1 MWYPDSAFKTAQA
14 VEDMNREDL
23 PLFIFAN
30 WRGFSGGMRDMYE
43 EVLKYGSMIVDAL
56 RAYKQPIFI
65 YLPPHGELRGGA
77 WVVVDPT
84 INPSQMEM
92 YAGEYACEDHVM
104 KKKSETEMR

>member
-1 MWYPDSAFKTAQA
+1 M
-14 VEDMNREDL
+14 RERVTVCEEPSSFFL
-23 PLFIFAN
+23 SPI
-30 WRGFSGGMRDMYE
+30 DMYE

-56 RAYKQPIFI
+56 RVYKQPIFI

-92 YAGEYACEDHVM
+92 YAG
-104 KKKSETEMR
+104 T

>member
-1 MWYPDSAFKTAQA
+1 MRERERGGGERENILYDSSYSLMKKQCSSQYSIYYCTF
-14 VEDMNREDL
+14 
-23 PLFIFAN
+23 
-30 WRGFSGGMRDMYE
+30 FSSIDMYE

-56 RAYKQPIFI
+56 RVYKQPIFI

-92 YAGEYACEDHVM
+92 YAG
-104 KKKSETEMR
+104 T